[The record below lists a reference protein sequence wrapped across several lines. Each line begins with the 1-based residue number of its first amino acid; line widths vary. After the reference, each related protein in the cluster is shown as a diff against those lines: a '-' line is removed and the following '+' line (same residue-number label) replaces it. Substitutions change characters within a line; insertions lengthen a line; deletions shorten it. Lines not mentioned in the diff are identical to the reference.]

1 MDPFLG
7 QIIMFGGSFA
17 PQGWAFCE
25 GQLLPIN
32 QNTALFSLLGTI
44 YGGDGITTFA
54 LPDLRGRV
62 PIGQGNG
69 PGLAPRQ
76 WGEQSGTEQNTLN
89 TTQLPEHNH
98 ALAAKEEGNAADP
111 NGNFI
116 AGTGSNVFGTAS
128 DSTMDNTSI
137 SNVGGGQPVN
147 NMQPFLC
154 VNFIIAL
161 EGVYPPRN

>member
-17 PQGWAFCE
+17 PRGWALCD
-25 GQLLPIN
+25 GQILAIS

-44 YGGDGITTFA
+44 YGGDGRTTFA

-62 PIGQGNG
+62 SIHPGSG
-69 PGLAPRQ
+69 PGLTTRQ
-76 WGEQSGTEQNTLN
+76 LGQRGGTENNTLTVN
-89 TTQLPEHNH
+89 ELPAHNH
-98 ALAAKEEGNAADP
+98 ALAAKEEGNADDP

-116 AGTGSNVFGTAS
+116 AGNGSNVFGTAS
-128 DSTMDNTSI
+128 DSTMYNTSI
-137 SNVGGGQPVN
+137 SDVGGGQPVN

-154 VNFIIAL
+154 QNYIIAL
-161 EGVYPPRN
+161 EGVFPSRN